1 MDNSS
6 YSRTKP
12 SGNKNTVD
20 DEVRRL
26 FKKNKGKV
34 DTNEFIKLRSKFDNE
49 QLVDQ
54 IQNLYLEKYNK
65 IVKRAKKF
73 AKLIREKYSNQNY
86 PFHILLEKAQKF
98 KKKHGLSDEEFSE
111 FKRIYEQELVGTS
124 SDDVLV
130 PVTNMGKVLGTMSFD
145 SHGAKIK
152 SF

>member
-54 IQNLYLEKYNK
+54 IQNLYLEKHNK
-65 IVKRAKKF
+65 IVKRAKKN
-73 AKLIREKYSNQNY
+73 AHPI
-86 PFHILLEKAQKF
+86 
-98 KKKHGLSDEEFSE
+98 
-111 FKRIYEQELVGTS
+111 
-124 SDDVLV
+124 
-130 PVTNMGKVLGTMSFD
+130 MS
-145 SHGAKIK
+145 K
-152 SF
+152 